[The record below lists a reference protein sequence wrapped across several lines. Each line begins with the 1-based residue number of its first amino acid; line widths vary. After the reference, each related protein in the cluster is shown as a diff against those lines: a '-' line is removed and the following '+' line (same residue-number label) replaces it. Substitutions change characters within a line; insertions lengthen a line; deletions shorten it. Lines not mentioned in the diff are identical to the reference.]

1 MRNRGRA
8 QAMVQFAISSVVL
21 LSVVVTIADVSLWLH
36 AQNVVVAAAQEGARV
51 ASRDGGTAVAGQ
63 QAATDFLRA
72 GLGASVD
79 AIQRVEVQVDADT
92 AVAEVVGDWQV
103 PPLGPL
109 MRVPLHARM
118 SMLREA
124 FRPGGR

>member
-1 MRNRGRA
+1 MA
-8 QAMVQFAISSVVL
+8 QFAISSVVL
-21 LSVVVTIADVSLWLH
+21 LSAIVAIADVSLWLH
-36 AQNVVVAAAQEGARV
+36 AQNIVVAAAQEGARV
-51 ASRDGGTAVAGQ
+51 ASRDGGSALAGQ
-63 QAATDFLRA
+63 HAATDFLRA
-72 GLGASVD
+72 GLGQSVD

-92 AVAEVVGDWQV
+92 AVAEVVGEWQV

-118 SMLREA
+118 SMLRET